1 MNDRYQADKVK
12 GQTKKSAAS
21 AKPKAKAAASVYVRP
36 AGKTKAEK
44 KAIRKQQQA
53 KQRELDRMY
62 YNPPTQEY
70 KNLRRIWWALL
81 ISAIVITGISFFG
94 REWISEGMSIVTL
107 VLAYACII
115 GALYIDFGKIRK
127 VRRAYQAEMVKKNPK
142 IAKNYIATQ
151 AANQLAEEK
160 AEKREER
167 KKQGFF
173 GRFKKDK
180 GEEAGQ
186 DAAEKAPAEE
196 PKGAPK
202 TIAELKAETEHA
214 KKVAKEAQRHAAEA
228 AAEAAAKEGAKVA
241 AQEAPAAKEAP
252 RAE

>member
-1 MNDRYQADKVK
+1 MNDRYQTDKVK

-21 AKPKAKAAASVYVRP
+21 AKPKQKAAASVYVRP

-70 KNLRRIWWALL
+70 KNLRRIWWVLL
-81 ISAIVITGISFFG
+81 IAAIIITAISFFA
-94 REWISEGMSIVTL
+94 RDIIPEGMSIFTL

-115 GALYIDFGKIRK
+115 GALYIDFAKIRK
-127 VRRAYQAEMVKKNPK
+127 VRRKYQAEMLKKNPK
-142 IAKNYIATQ
+142 LAKNYRATQ

-167 KKQGFF
+167 KKNGFF
-173 GRFKKDK
+173 SRFKKGGDK
-180 GEEAGQ
+180 
-186 DAAEKAPAEE
+186 
-196 PKGAPK
+196 
-202 TIAELKAETEHA
+202 
-214 KKVAKEAQRHAAEA
+214 
-228 AAEAAAKEGAKVA
+228 
-241 AQEAPAAKEAP
+241 
-252 RAE
+252 

>member
-1 MNDRYQADKVK
+1 MNDRYQTDKVK

-21 AKPKAKAAASVYVRP
+21 AKPKQKAAASVYVRP

-70 KNLRRIWWALL
+70 KNLRRIWWVLL
-81 ISAIVITGISFFG
+81 IAAIIITAISFFA
-94 REWISEGMSIVTL
+94 RDIIPEGMSIFTL

-115 GALYIDFGKIRK
+115 GALYIDFAKIRK
-127 VRRAYQAEMVKKNPK
+127 VRRKYQAEMLKKNPK
-142 IAKNYIATQ
+142 LAKNYRATQ

-167 KKQGFF
+167 KKNGFF
-173 GRFKKDK
+173 SRFKKGGDK
-180 GEEAGQ
+180 SAAEESKQ
-186 DAAEKAPAEE
+186 DAAKADAPAE
-196 PKGAPK
+196 APK
-202 TIAELKAETEHA
+202 TIAELKAESDQA
-214 KKVAKEAQRHAAEA
+214 KKAAKEASHQELEAAKEKAAEA
-228 AAEAAAKEGAKVA
+228 ADQK
-241 AQEAPAAKEAP
+241 
-252 RAE
+252 